1 MAKRFFIVMT
11 LLIILIL
18 VAAAAASYL
27 YNDMLKPVDPAAVE
41 DYKLVEIP
49 SGANTEDIANIL
61 EQENLIQNQLIF
73 RIFTRRYNLGQGF
86 IAGKY
91 TLSPAMSLSE
101 IVFKIQS
108 GDVYTETAWFTIP
121 EGYTVEQIA
130 ARLANEGL
138 ADKEKVLGLARN
150 PSEKILENFPFLMEI
165 DDPNINYLLEGY
177 LFPDTYE
184 VYSDAGEEEIIILM
198 IRRLDNLINES
209 SIIRAS
215 ELGLTLHEILTIASM
230 VEREAVVD
238 HERSRIAGVIYN
250 RLAIGQLLQIDATIQ
265 YILGETKEFLT
276 FEDLKIASPYNTYQ
290 NAGLPPGP
298 IAAPGELSIEAALYP
313 EETDYFFYNF
323 KYDGTGEHFFSYTYE
338 EHLRNVTR
346 AEENIQ

>member
-1 MAKRFFIVMT
+1 MAKRFLIAIT
-11 LLIILIL
+11 LLIIIIL
-18 VAAAAASYL
+18 VGAAVISYL
-27 YNDMLKPVDPAAVE
+27 YNNMLKPVDPVAVE
-41 DYKLVEIP
+41 DNRLVEIP
-49 SGANTEDIANIL
+49 LGANTEDIADIL

-73 RIFTRRYNLGQGF
+73 RIFVRRYNLGQGF

-138 ADKEKVLGLARN
+138 ADQDKVIDLARN
-150 PSEKILENFPFLMEI
+150 PSDIILENFPFLKEI
-165 DDPNINYLLEGY
+165 DASDINYLLEGY

-184 VYSDAGEEEIIILM
+184 IYADAAEEEIIMLM
-198 IRRLDNLINES
+198 LRRLDNLIDQS
-209 SIIRAS
+209 SIARAS
-215 ELGLTLHEILTIASM
+215 ELGFTLHEILTIASM

-276 FEDLKIASPYNTYQ
+276 YADLEIASPYNTYQ
-290 NAGLPPGP
+290 NVGLPPGP

-313 EETDYFFYNF
+313 EDTDYFYYNF
-323 KYDGTGEHFFSYTYE
+323 KYDGTGEHYFSYTYE
-338 EHLRNVTR
+338 EHLLNVRR